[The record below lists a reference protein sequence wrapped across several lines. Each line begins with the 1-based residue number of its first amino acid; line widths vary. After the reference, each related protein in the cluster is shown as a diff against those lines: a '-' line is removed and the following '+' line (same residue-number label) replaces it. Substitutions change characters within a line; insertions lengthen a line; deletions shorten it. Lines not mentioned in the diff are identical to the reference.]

1 MNEKLKK
8 MNENLNEIHSISHA
22 PSSTKLRA
30 YGVLLFQK
38 VHSLKESAA
47 RTNIH
52 IMMKAL
58 LLAEV

>member
-1 MNEKLKK
+1 LNEKLKK
-8 MNENLNEIHSISHA
+8 LIEKSNEIHSISHA
-22 PSSTKLRA
+22 PSTKA

-47 RTNIH
+47 RTTIH
-52 IMMKAL
+52 IMMQAL